1 MATASVC
8 ERCVA
13 HERKVMGREV
23 FCYCRHPS
31 LPREYNV
38 GRALDD
44 QNQLPDWCPRR
55 RSALARVGIGRT
67 VVMER

>member
-13 HERKVMGREV
+13 HERRTIGREV

-44 QNQLPDWCPRR
+44 QNPPPYWCPRR
-55 RSALARVGIGRT
+55 LALMRVT
-67 VVMER
+67 VMATAAWW